1 MWKWRYISAIMMSLI
16 GKYFVCAN
24 KASAEMRNKMSR
36 KSYLSKVVV
45 DMPDSGIK
53 DFFDI
58 ANTMEGAL
66 SLGVGEPDFPT
77 PEHVREA
84 AVESIRRAETK
95 YTDNRGTV
103 ELRKAAAEY
112 LEKFNLHYDRADEIL
127 ITMGASEGIDL
138 ALRALVDPGDE
149 VLVVEP
155 AYVSYIPCVE
165 LCGGIPVSIPLKA
178 ENQFRLTREELE
190 EKITERTKVL
200 LISFPNNPTGAI
212 LEQKDLEAIREVV
225 IAHDIFVI
233 TDEIYAELTYGKKHV
248 SIAALPDMYERCVV
262 LNGFSKAFA
271 MTGWRMGIAAG
282 PAEVIFHMNKIH
294 QFTTMSA
301 GTTSQ
306 FAALEALNSPMRD
319 EEIAVMRQEYDERRK
334 LMVNGFREMGLSVV
348 EPEGA
353 FYVFPS
359 IRETGM
365 DSMEFCKRLLEEE
378 KVAVIP
384 GNAFGTCGEGY
395 IRCSYAYS
403 KEIITECLGK
413 IANFVRR
420 HLTE

>member
-1 MWKWRYISAIMMSLI
+1 MSTKRSYISKIV
-16 GKYFVCAN
+16 K
-24 KASAEMRNKMSR
+24 E
-36 KSYLSKVVV
+36 
-45 DMPDSGIK
+45 MPDSGIK

-58 ANTMEGAL
+58 ANTMDGAL

-84 AVESIRRAETK
+84 AIASIRRAETK

-103 ELRKAAAEY
+103 ELRAAAAEY
-112 LEKFNLHYDRADEIL
+112 LEKFDLHYDKADEIL

-138 ALRALVDPGDE
+138 ALRTLVNPGDE
-149 VLVVEP
+149 VLVAEP
-155 AYVSYIPCVE
+155 AYVSYIPCIE
-165 LCGGIPVSIPLKA
+165 LCGGVPVSIPLQAK
-178 ENQFRLTREELE
+178 NRFRLTAEELLE
-190 EKITERTKVL
+190 RITEKTKVL

-212 LEQKDLEAIREVV
+212 MEREDLEAIRKVV
-225 IAHDIFVI
+225 IEHDIFVI
-233 TDEIYAELTYGKKHV
+233 TDEIYAELTYGRRHV
-248 SIAALPDMYERCVV
+248 SIASLPDMYERCVV

-282 PAEVIFHMNKIH
+282 PADVIFHMNKIH

-306 FAALEALNSPMRD
+306 YAALEALTSPVRD
-319 EEIAVMRQEYDERRK
+319 AEIEVMRKEYDERRH
-334 LMVNGFREMGLSVV
+334 LMVQGFRTMGLAVV

-359 IRETGM
+359 VKETGLT
-365 DSMEFCKRLLEEE
+365 SMEFCERLLKEQR
-378 KVAVIP
+378 VAVIP
-384 GNAFGTCGEGY
+384 GNAFGECAEGF

-403 KEIITECLGK
+403 KDVIRECLDK
-413 IANFVRR
+413 ISVFVAGFG
-420 HLTE
+420 LG

>member
-1 MWKWRYISAIMMSLI
+1 MSANRSYISKIV
-16 GKYFVCAN
+16 K
-24 KASAEMRNKMSR
+24 E
-36 KSYLSKVVV
+36 
-45 DMPDSGIK
+45 MPDSGIK

-58 ANTMEGAL
+58 ANTMDGAL

-84 AVESIRRAETK
+84 AIASIRRAETK

-103 ELRKAAAEY
+103 ELRAAAAEY
-112 LEKFNLHYDRADEIL
+112 LEKFDLHYDRADEIL

-138 ALRALVDPGDE
+138 ALRTLVDWGDE

-165 LCGGIPVSIPLKA
+165 LCGGIPVSIPLQAK
-178 ENQFRLTREELE
+178 NRFRLTAEELL
-190 EKITERTKVL
+190 EKITDKTKVL

-212 LEQKDLEAIREVV
+212 MEKEDLEAIRKVV
-225 IAHDIFVI
+225 IEHDIFVI
-233 TDEIYAELTYGKKHV
+233 TDEIYAELTYGKSHV
-248 SIAALPDMYERCVV
+248 SIASLPDMYERCVV

-282 PAEVIFHMNKIH
+282 PADVIFHMNKIH

-306 FAALEALNSPMRD
+306 YAALEALTSPVRD
-319 EEIAVMRQEYDERRK
+319 AEIAVMRQEYDERRR
-334 LMVNGFREMGLSVV
+334 LMLEGFQAMGLSVV

-359 IRETGM
+359 IQETGLT
-365 DSMEFCKRLLEEE
+365 SMEFCEQLLKEQ

-384 GNAFGTCGEGY
+384 GNAFGDCGEGY

-403 KEIITECLGK
+403 KDVIRECLDK
-413 IANFVRR
+413 IAAFVAKFR
-420 HLTE
+420 LQ

>member
-1 MWKWRYISAIMMSLI
+1 MDTS
-16 GKYFVCAN
+16 
-24 KASAEMRNKMSR
+24 
-36 KSYLSKVVV
+36 KSYLSKVVKE
-45 DMPDSGIK
+45 MPDSGIK

-84 AVESIRRAETK
+84 AIASIKRGETK

-103 ELRKAAAEY
+103 ELRAAAAEY
-112 LEKFNLHYDRADEIL
+112 LEKFGLHYDRENEIL

-138 ALRALVDPGDE
+138 ALRALVDPGD
-149 VLVVEP
+149 VVEP
-155 AYVSYIPCVE
+155 CYVSYIPCVE

-178 ENQFRLTREELE
+178 ENKFRLTKEELE
-190 EKITERTKVL
+190 EKITDKTKVL

-212 LEQKDLEAIREVV
+212 MEKEDLEAIREVV
-225 IAHDIFVI
+225 TAHDIFVI
-233 TDEIYAELTYGKKHV
+233 TDEIYAELTYGKKHA

-306 FAALEALNSPMRD
+306 VAALEALTSPVRD
-319 EEIAVMRQEYDERRK
+319 EEIDVMRKEYDERRK
-334 LMVNGFREMGLSVV
+334 IMVDGFRNMGLDVT

-359 IRETGM
+359 IKKTGLT
-365 DSMEFCKRLLEEE
+365 SMEFCNRLLQEQ

-384 GNAFGTCGEGY
+384 GDAFGSCAEGY

-403 KEIITECLGK
+403 KDIIKKCLEK
-413 IANFVRR
+413 IAVFVSQFD
-420 HLTE
+420 LK

>member
-1 MWKWRYISAIMMSLI
+1 MDGKKSYISKIV
-16 GKYFVCAN
+16 K
-24 KASAEMRNKMSR
+24 E
-36 KSYLSKVVV
+36 
-45 DMPDSGIK
+45 MPDSGIK

-77 PEHVREA
+77 PEHVRAA
-84 AVESIRRAETK
+84 AVASINRAETK

-103 ELRKAAAEY
+103 ELRAAAAEY
-112 LEKFNLHYDRADEIL
+112 LEKFELHYDKADEIL

-138 ALRALVDPGDE
+138 ALRTLVDPGDE
-149 VLVVEP
+149 VLCVEP
-155 AYVSYIPCVE
+155 AYVSYIPCIE

-178 ENQFRLTREELE
+178 ENKFRLTKQELL
-190 EKITERTKVL
+190 EKITDKTKVL

-212 LEQKDLEAIREVV
+212 MEKEDLLAIREV
-225 IAHDIFVI
+225 ILEHDLFVI
-233 TDEIYAELTYGKKHV
+233 TDEIYAELTYGKQHV

-282 PAEVIFHMNKIH
+282 PKDVIFHMNKIH

-306 FAALEALNSPMRD
+306 YAALEALTSPVRD
-319 EEIAVMRQEYDERRK
+319 EEIAVMRQEYDERRH
-334 LMVNGFREMGLSVV
+334 LMVEGFQAMGLFLA

-353 FYVFPS
+353 FYVYPS
-359 IRETGM
+359 IKETGLT
-365 DSMEFCKRLLEEE
+365 SMEFCNRLLHEQ

-384 GNAFGTCGEGY
+384 GDAFGSCGEGY

-403 KEIITECLGK
+403 KEIITACLEK
-413 IANFVRR
+413 IGAFVSQF
-420 HLTE
+420 HIK

>member
-1 MWKWRYISAIMMSLI
+1 LTKTQKR
-16 GKYFVCAN
+16 GKTMDT
-24 KASAEMRNKMSR
+24 S
-36 KSYLSKVVV
+36 KSYLSKVVKE
-45 DMPDSGIK
+45 MPDSGIK

-84 AVESIRRAETK
+84 AIASIKRGETK

-103 ELRKAAAEY
+103 ELRAAAAEY
-112 LEKFNLHYDRADEIL
+112 LEKFGLHYDRENEIL

-155 AYVSYIPCVE
+155 CYVSYIPCVE

-178 ENQFRLTREELE
+178 ENKFRLTKKELE
-190 EKITERTKVL
+190 EKITDKTKVL

-212 LEQKDLEAIREVV
+212 MEKEDLEAIREVV
-225 IAHDIFVI
+225 TAHDIFVI
-233 TDEIYAELTYGKKHV
+233 TDEIYAELTYGKKHA

-306 FAALEALNSPMRD
+306 VAALEALTSPVRD
-319 EEIAVMRQEYDERRK
+319 EEIDVMRKEYDERRK
-334 LMVNGFREMGLSVV
+334 IMVDGFRNMGLDVT

-359 IRETGM
+359 IKKTGLT
-365 DSMEFCKRLLEEE
+365 SMEFCNRLLQEQ

-384 GNAFGTCGEGY
+384 GDAFGSCAEGY

-403 KEIITECLGK
+403 QDIIKKCLEK
-413 IANFVRR
+413 IAVFVSQFD
-420 HLTE
+420 LK

>member
-1 MWKWRYISAIMMSLI
+1 MTKTQKR
-16 GKYFVCAN
+16 GKTMDT
-24 KASAEMRNKMSR
+24 S
-36 KSYLSKVVV
+36 KSYLSKVVKE
-45 DMPDSGIK
+45 MPDSGIK

-84 AVESIRRAETK
+84 AIASIKRGETK

-103 ELRKAAAEY
+103 ELRAAAAEY
-112 LEKFNLHYDRADEIL
+112 LEKLGLHYDRENEIL

-155 AYVSYIPCVE
+155 CYVSYIPCVE

-178 ENQFRLTREELE
+178 ENKFRLTKKELE
-190 EKITERTKVL
+190 DKITDKTKVL
-200 LISFPNNPTGAI
+200 LISYPNNPTGAI
-212 LEQKDLEAIREVV
+212 MEKEDLEAIREVV
-225 IAHDIFVI
+225 TAHDIFVI
-233 TDEIYAELTYGKKHV
+233 TDEIYAELTYGKKHA

-306 FAALEALNSPMRD
+306 VAALEALTSPVRD
-319 EEIAVMRQEYDERRK
+319 EEIDVMRKEYDERRK
-334 LMVNGFREMGLSVV
+334 IMVDGFRNMGLDVT

-359 IRETGM
+359 IKKTGLT
-365 DSMEFCKRLLEEE
+365 SMEFCNRLLQEQ

-384 GNAFGTCGEGY
+384 GDAFGSCAEGY

-403 KEIITECLGK
+403 QDIIKKCLEK
-413 IANFVRR
+413 IAVFVSQFD
-420 HLTE
+420 LK

>member
-1 MWKWRYISAIMMSLI
+1 
-16 GKYFVCAN
+16 
-24 KASAEMRNKMSR
+24 
-36 KSYLSKVVV
+36 
-45 DMPDSGIK
+45 
-53 DFFDI
+53 
-58 ANTMEGAL
+58 
-66 SLGVGEPDFPT
+66 
-77 PEHVREA
+77 
-84 AVESIRRAETK
+84 
-95 YTDNRGTV
+95 
-103 ELRKAAAEY
+103 
-112 LEKFNLHYDRADEIL
+112 
-127 ITMGASEGIDL
+127 MGASEGIDL

-155 AYVSYIPCVE
+155 CYVSYIPCVE

-178 ENQFRLTREELE
+178 ENKFRLTKKELE
-190 EKITERTKVL
+190 EKITDKTKVL

-212 LEQKDLEAIREVV
+212 MEKEDLEAIREVV
-225 IAHDIFVI
+225 TAHDIFVI
-233 TDEIYAELTYGKKHV
+233 TDEIYAELTYGKKHA

-306 FAALEALNSPMRD
+306 VAALEALTSPVRD
-319 EEIAVMRQEYDERRK
+319 EEIDVMRKEYDERRK
-334 LMVNGFREMGLSVV
+334 IMVDGFRNMGLDVT

-359 IRETGM
+359 IKKTGLT
-365 DSMEFCKRLLEEE
+365 SMEFCNRLLQEQ

-384 GNAFGTCGEGY
+384 GDAFGSCAEGY

-403 KEIITECLGK
+403 QDIIKKCLEK
-413 IANFVRR
+413 IAVFVSQFD
-420 HLTE
+420 LK

>member
-1 MWKWRYISAIMMSLI
+1 MTKTQKR
-16 GKYFVCAN
+16 GKTMDT
-24 KASAEMRNKMSR
+24 S
-36 KSYLSKVVV
+36 KSYLSKVVKE
-45 DMPDSGIK
+45 MPDSGIK

-84 AVESIRRAETK
+84 AIASIKRGETK

-103 ELRKAAAEY
+103 ELRAAAAEY
-112 LEKFNLHYDRADEIL
+112 LEKFGLHYDRENEIL

-155 AYVSYIPCVE
+155 CYVSYIPCVE

-178 ENQFRLTREELE
+178 ENKFRLTKKELE
-190 EKITERTKVL
+190 EKITDKTKVL

-212 LEQKDLEAIREVV
+212 MEKEDLEAIREGVT
-225 IAHDIFVI
+225 AHDIFVI
-233 TDEIYAELTYGKKHV
+233 TDEIYAELTYGKKHA

-306 FAALEALNSPMRD
+306 VAALEALTSPVRD
-319 EEIAVMRQEYDERRK
+319 EEIDVMRKEYDERRK
-334 LMVNGFREMGLSVV
+334 IMVDGFRNMGLDVT

-359 IRETGM
+359 IKKTGLT
-365 DSMEFCKRLLEEE
+365 SMEFCNRLLQEQ

-384 GNAFGTCGEGY
+384 GDAFGSCAEGY

-403 KEIITECLGK
+403 KDIIKKCLEK
-413 IANFVRR
+413 IAVFVSQFD
-420 HLTE
+420 LK

>member
-1 MWKWRYISAIMMSLI
+1 MTKTQKR
-16 GKYFVCAN
+16 GKTMDT
-24 KASAEMRNKMSR
+24 S
-36 KSYLSKVVV
+36 KSYLSKVVKE
-45 DMPDSGIK
+45 MPDSGIK

-84 AVESIRRAETK
+84 AIASIKRGETK

-103 ELRKAAAEY
+103 ELRAAAAEY
-112 LEKFNLHYDRADEIL
+112 LEKFGLHYDRENEIL

-138 ALRALVDPGDE
+138 ALRALVDTGDE

-155 AYVSYIPCVE
+155 CYVSYIPCVE

-178 ENQFRLTREELE
+178 ENKFRLTKKELE
-190 EKITERTKVL
+190 EKITDKTKVL

-212 LEQKDLEAIREVV
+212 MEKEDLEAIREVV
-225 IAHDIFVI
+225 TAHDIFVI
-233 TDEIYAELTYGKKHV
+233 TDEIYAELTYGKKHA

-306 FAALEALNSPMRD
+306 VAALEALTSPVRD
-319 EEIAVMRQEYDERRK
+319 EEIDVMRKEYDERRK
-334 LMVNGFREMGLSVV
+334 IMVDGFRNMGLDVT

-359 IRETGM
+359 IKKTGLT
-365 DSMEFCKRLLEEE
+365 SMEFCNRLLQEQ

-384 GNAFGTCGEGY
+384 GDAFGSCAEGY

-403 KEIITECLGK
+403 KDIIKKCLEK
-413 IANFVRR
+413 IAVFVSQFD
-420 HLTE
+420 LK

>member
-1 MWKWRYISAIMMSLI
+1 MSQKSYISKIV
-16 GKYFVCAN
+16 K
-24 KASAEMRNKMSR
+24 E
-36 KSYLSKVVV
+36 
-45 DMPDSGIK
+45 MPDSGIK

-84 AVESIRRAETK
+84 AIASIRRAETK

-103 ELRKAAAEY
+103 ELRAAVAKY
-112 LEKFNLHYDRADEIL
+112 FEKFDLHYDRADEIL

-138 ALRALVDPGDE
+138 ALRTLVNPGDE

-165 LCGGIPVSIPLKA
+165 LCGGVPVSIPLQAK
-178 ENQFRLTREELE
+178 NHFKLTREELE
-190 EKITERTKVL
+190 EKITDKTKVL

-212 LEQKDLEAIREVV
+212 MEREDLEAIREIV
-225 IAHDIFVI
+225 IKYDIFVI
-233 TDEIYAELTYGKKHV
+233 TDEIYAELTYGKRHV

-271 MTGWRMGIAAG
+271 MTGWRLGVAAG
-282 PAEVIFHMNKIH
+282 PRDVIFHMNKIH

-301 GTTSQ
+301 GTTAQ
-306 FAALEALNSPMRD
+306 YAALEALESPVRD
-319 EEIAVMRQEYDERRK
+319 EEIAVMRQEYDERRHI
-334 LMVNGFREMGLSVV
+334 LVEGFEAMGLSVV
-348 EPEGA
+348 EPGGA

-359 IRETGM
+359 IKETGL
-365 DSMEFCKRLLEEE
+365 SSVEFCKRLLQEQ

-384 GNAFGTCGEGY
+384 GDAFGDCGEGY

-403 KEIITECLGK
+403 KEVIRECLDK
-413 IANFVRR
+413 IAAFVSQFR
-420 HLTE
+420 LQNK

>member
-1 MWKWRYISAIMMSLI
+1 MSTKRSYISKIV
-16 GKYFVCAN
+16 K
-24 KASAEMRNKMSR
+24 E
-36 KSYLSKVVV
+36 
-45 DMPDSGIK
+45 MPDSGIK

-84 AVESIRRAETK
+84 AIASIRRAETK

-103 ELRKAAAEY
+103 ELRAAAAEY
-112 LEKFNLHYDRADEIL
+112 LEKFDLHYDKANEVL

-138 ALRALVDPGDE
+138 ALRTLVNPGDE

-165 LCGGIPVSIPLKA
+165 LCGGVPVSIPLQAK
-178 ENQFRLTREELE
+178 NRFRLTAGELSE
-190 EKITERTKVL
+190 RITEKTKVL

-212 LEQKDLEAIREVV
+212 MEREDLEAIRKVV
-225 IAHDIFVI
+225 VEHDIFVI
-233 TDEIYAELTYGKKHV
+233 TDEIYAELTYGRRHV
-248 SIAALPDMYERCVV
+248 SIASLPDMYERCVV

-282 PAEVIFHMNKIH
+282 PADVIFHMNKIH

-306 FAALEALNSPMRD
+306 YAALEALTSPVRD
-319 EEIAVMRQEYDERRK
+319 AEIEVMRKEYDERRH
-334 LMVNGFREMGLSVV
+334 LMVEGFRAMGLSVA
-348 EPEGA
+348 EPQGA

-359 IRETGM
+359 VKETGLT
-365 DSMEFCKRLLEEE
+365 SMEFCERLLKEQ

-384 GNAFGTCGEGY
+384 GNAFGDCGEGY

-403 KEIITECLGK
+403 KDVIKECLEK
-413 IANFVRR
+413 ISAFTAGLGLR
-420 HLTE
+420 

>member
-1 MWKWRYISAIMMSLI
+1 MTKTQKR
-16 GKYFVCAN
+16 GKTMDT
-24 KASAEMRNKMSR
+24 S
-36 KSYLSKVVV
+36 KSYLSKVVKE
-45 DMPDSGIK
+45 MPDSGIK

-84 AVESIRRAETK
+84 AIASIKRGETK

-103 ELRKAAAEY
+103 ELRAAAAEY
-112 LEKFNLHYDRADEIL
+112 LEKLGLHYDRENEIL

-155 AYVSYIPCVE
+155 CYVSYIPCVE

-178 ENQFRLTREELE
+178 ENKFRLTKKELE
-190 EKITERTKVL
+190 EKITDKTKVL

-212 LEQKDLEAIREVV
+212 MEKEDLEAIREVV
-225 IAHDIFVI
+225 TAHDIFVI
-233 TDEIYAELTYGKKHV
+233 TDEIYAELTYGKKHA

-306 FAALEALNSPMRD
+306 VAALEALTSPVRD
-319 EEIAVMRQEYDERRK
+319 EEIDVMRKEYDERRK
-334 LMVNGFREMGLSVV
+334 IMVDGFRNMGLDVT

-359 IRETGM
+359 VKKTGLT
-365 DSMEFCKRLLEEE
+365 SMEFCNRLLQEQ

-384 GNAFGTCGEGY
+384 GDAFGSCAEGY

-403 KEIITECLGK
+403 QDIIKKCLEK
-413 IANFVRR
+413 IAVFVSQFD
-420 HLTE
+420 LK

>member
-1 MWKWRYISAIMMSLI
+1 MTKTQKR
-16 GKYFVCAN
+16 GKTMDT
-24 KASAEMRNKMSR
+24 S
-36 KSYLSKVVV
+36 KSYLSKVVKE
-45 DMPDSGIK
+45 MPDSGIK

-84 AVESIRRAETK
+84 AIASIKRGETK

-103 ELRKAAAEY
+103 ELRAAAAEY
-112 LEKFNLHYDRADEIL
+112 LEKFGLHYDRENEIL

-155 AYVSYIPCVE
+155 CYVSYIPCVE

-178 ENQFRLTREELE
+178 ENKFRLTKEELE
-190 EKITERTKVL
+190 EKITDKTKVL

-212 LEQKDLEAIREVV
+212 MEKEDLEAIREVV
-225 IAHDIFVI
+225 TAHDIFVI
-233 TDEIYAELTYGKKHV
+233 TDEIYAELTYGKKHA

-306 FAALEALNSPMRD
+306 VAALEALTSPVRD
-319 EEIAVMRQEYDERRK
+319 EEIDVMRKEYDERRK
-334 LMVNGFREMGLSVV
+334 IMVDGFRNMGLDVT

-359 IRETGM
+359 IKKTGLT
-365 DSMEFCKRLLEEE
+365 SMEFCNRLLQEQ

-384 GNAFGTCGEGY
+384 GDAFGSCAEGY

-403 KEIITECLGK
+403 QDIIKKCLEK
-413 IANFVRR
+413 IAVFVSQFD
-420 HLTE
+420 LK

>member
-1 MWKWRYISAIMMSLI
+1 MTKTQKR
-16 GKYFVCAN
+16 GKTMDT
-24 KASAEMRNKMSR
+24 S
-36 KSYLSKVVV
+36 KSYLSKVVKE
-45 DMPDSGIK
+45 MPDSGIK

-84 AVESIRRAETK
+84 AIASIKRGETK
-95 YTDNRGTV
+95 YIDNRGTV
-103 ELRKAAAEY
+103 ELRAAAAEY
-112 LEKFNLHYDRADEIL
+112 LEKFGLHYDRENEIL

-155 AYVSYIPCVE
+155 CYVSYIPCVE

-178 ENQFRLTREELE
+178 ENKFRLTKKELE
-190 EKITERTKVL
+190 EKITDKTKVL

-212 LEQKDLEAIREVV
+212 MEKEDLEAIREVV
-225 IAHDIFVI
+225 TAHDIFVI
-233 TDEIYAELTYGKKHV
+233 TDEIYAELTYGKKHA

-294 QFTTMSA
+294 QFTSMSA

-306 FAALEALNSPMRD
+306 VAALEALTSPVRD
-319 EEIAVMRQEYDERRK
+319 EEIDVMRKEYDERRK
-334 LMVNGFREMGLSVV
+334 IMVDGFRNMGLDVT

-359 IRETGM
+359 IKKTGLT
-365 DSMEFCKRLLEEE
+365 SMEFCNRLLQEQ

-384 GNAFGTCGEGY
+384 GDAFGSCAEGY

-403 KEIITECLGK
+403 QDIIKKCLEK
-413 IANFVRR
+413 IAVFVSQFD
-420 HLTE
+420 LK

>member
-1 MWKWRYISAIMMSLI
+1 MTKTQKR
-16 GKYFVCAN
+16 GKTMDT
-24 KASAEMRNKMSR
+24 S
-36 KSYLSKVVV
+36 KSYLSKVVKE
-45 DMPDSGIK
+45 MPDSGIK

-84 AVESIRRAETK
+84 AIASIKRGETK

-103 ELRKAAAEY
+103 ELRAAAAEY
-112 LEKFNLHYDRADEIL
+112 LEKFGLHYDRENEIL

-155 AYVSYIPCVE
+155 CYDSYIPCVE

-178 ENQFRLTREELE
+178 ENKFRLTKEELE
-190 EKITERTKVL
+190 EKITDKTKVL

-212 LEQKDLEAIREVV
+212 MEKEDLEAIREVV
-225 IAHDIFVI
+225 TAHDIFVI
-233 TDEIYAELTYGKKHV
+233 TDEIYAELTYGKKHA

-306 FAALEALNSPMRD
+306 VAALEALTSPVRD
-319 EEIAVMRQEYDERRK
+319 EEIDVMRKEYDERRK
-334 LMVNGFREMGLSVV
+334 IMVDGFRNMGLDVT

-359 IRETGM
+359 IKKTGLT
-365 DSMEFCKRLLEEE
+365 SMEFCNRLLQEQ

-384 GNAFGTCGEGY
+384 GDAFGSCAEGY

-403 KEIITECLGK
+403 KDIIKKCLEK
-413 IANFVRR
+413 IAVFVSQFD
-420 HLTE
+420 LK

>member
-1 MWKWRYISAIMMSLI
+1 MNQK
-16 GKYFVCAN
+16 
-24 KASAEMRNKMSR
+24 
-36 KSYLSKVVV
+36 KSYLSKIVKE
-45 DMPDSGIK
+45 MPDSGIK
-53 DFFDI
+53 DFFDV

-77 PEHVREA
+77 PWHVREA
-84 AVESIRRAETK
+84 AIASIERAETK

-103 ELRKAAAEY
+103 ELRAAAADY
-112 LEKFNLHYDRADEIL
+112 LKKFDLHYDRADEIL

-165 LCGGIPVSIPLKA
+165 LCGGIPVSIPLQAK
-178 ENQFRLTREELE
+178 NHFKLTREELE

-212 LEQKDLEAIREVV
+212 MEREDLEAIREAV
-225 IAHDIFVI
+225 IEHDIFVI
-233 TDEIYAELTYGKKHV
+233 TDEIYAELTYDKKHV
-248 SIAALPDMYERCVV
+248 SIASMPDMYERCVV

-271 MTGWRMGIAAG
+271 MTGWRLGIAAG
-282 PAEVIFHMNKIH
+282 PSEVIFHMNKIH

-301 GTTSQ
+301 GTTAQ
-306 FAALEALNSPMRD
+306 YAALEALTSQVRD
-319 EEIAVMRQEYDERRK
+319 EEIAVMRQEYDERRRI
-334 LMVNGFREMGLSVV
+334 LVEGFREMGLSVT
-348 EPEGA
+348 EPGGA

-359 IRETGM
+359 IQETGLT
-365 DSMEFCKRLLEEE
+365 SREFCERLLKEQ

-384 GNAFGTCGEGY
+384 GDAFGSCGEGY

-403 KEIITECLGK
+403 KEVIRECLDK
-413 IANFVRR
+413 ISVFVRQFR
-420 HLTE
+420 LQ

>member
-1 MWKWRYISAIMMSLI
+1 MTKIQKR
-16 GKYFVCAN
+16 GKTMGT
-24 KASAEMRNKMSR
+24 S
-36 KSYLSKVVV
+36 KSYLSKVVKE
-45 DMPDSGIK
+45 MPDSGIK

-84 AVESIRRAETK
+84 AIASIKRGETK

-103 ELRKAAAEY
+103 ELRAAAAEY
-112 LEKFNLHYDRADEIL
+112 LEKFGLHYDREDEIL

-155 AYVSYIPCVE
+155 CYVSYIPCV
-165 LCGGIPVSIPLKA
+165 GGVPVSIPLKA
-178 ENQFRLTREELE
+178 ENKFRLTKEELE
-190 EKITERTKVL
+190 EKITDKTKVL

-212 LEQKDLEAIREVV
+212 MEKEDLEAIREVV

-233 TDEIYAELTYGKKHV
+233 TDEIYAELTYGKKHA

-306 FAALEALNSPMRD
+306 VAALEALTSPVRD
-319 EEIAVMRQEYDERRK
+319 EEIEVMRKEYDERRK
-334 LMVNGFREMGLSVV
+334 IMVDGFQNMGLDVT
-348 EPEGA
+348 EPKGA

-359 IRETGM
+359 VKKTGLT
-365 DSMEFCKRLLEEE
+365 SMEFCNRLLQEQ

-384 GNAFGTCGEGY
+384 GDAFGNCAQGY
-395 IRCSYAYS
+395 VRCSYAYS
-403 KEIITECLGK
+403 KDIIRQCLDK
-413 IANFVRR
+413 IAVFVSRFD
-420 HLTE
+420 LK

>member
-1 MWKWRYISAIMMSLI
+1 MSTKRSYISKIV
-16 GKYFVCAN
+16 K
-24 KASAEMRNKMSR
+24 E
-36 KSYLSKVVV
+36 
-45 DMPDSGIK
+45 MPDSGIK

-84 AVESIRRAETK
+84 AIASIRRAETK

-103 ELRKAAAEY
+103 ELRAAAAEY
-112 LEKFNLHYDRADEIL
+112 LEKFDLHYDKADEVL

-138 ALRALVDPGDE
+138 ALRTLVNPGDE

-155 AYVSYIPCVE
+155 GYVSYIPCIE
-165 LCGGIPVSIPLKA
+165 LCGGVPVSIPLQAK
-178 ENQFRLTREELE
+178 NHFRLTAQELSE
-190 EKITERTKVL
+190 RITEKTKVL

-212 LEQKDLEAIREVV
+212 MEREDLEAIRKVV
-225 IAHDIFVI
+225 IEHDIFVI
-233 TDEIYAELTYGKKHV
+233 TDEIYAELTYGRRHV
-248 SIAALPDMYERCVV
+248 SIASLPDMYERCVV

-282 PAEVIFHMNKIH
+282 PADVIFHMNKIH

-306 FAALEALNSPMRD
+306 YAALEALTSPVRD
-319 EEIAVMRQEYDERRK
+319 AEIEVMRKEYDERRH
-334 LMVNGFREMGLSVV
+334 LMVEGFRSMGLSVA

-359 IRETGM
+359 VKETGLT
-365 DSMEFCKRLLEEE
+365 SMEFCERLLKEQ

-384 GNAFGTCGEGY
+384 GNAFGDCGEGY

-403 KEIITECLGK
+403 KDVIKECLKK
-413 IANFVRR
+413 ISAFTAGLGLR
-420 HLTE
+420 

>member
-1 MWKWRYISAIMMSLI
+1 MSTKRSYISKIV
-16 GKYFVCAN
+16 K
-24 KASAEMRNKMSR
+24 E
-36 KSYLSKVVV
+36 
-45 DMPDSGIK
+45 MPDSGIK

-84 AVESIRRAETK
+84 AIASIRRAETK
-95 YTDNRGTV
+95 YTDNRGSV
-103 ELRKAAAEY
+103 ELRAAAAEY
-112 LEKFNLHYDRADEIL
+112 LEKFGLHYDRADEIL

-138 ALRALVDPGDE
+138 ALRTLVNPGDE
-149 VLVVEP
+149 VLVAEP

-165 LCGGIPVSIPLKA
+165 LCGGVPVSIPLQAK
-178 ENQFRLTREELE
+178 NRFRLTAEELIE
-190 EKITERTKVL
+190 RITDKTRVL

-212 LEQKDLEAIREVV
+212 MEREDLEAIRKVV
-225 IAHDIFVI
+225 MEHDIFVI
-233 TDEIYAELTYGKKHV
+233 TDEIYAELTYGRRHV
-248 SIAALPDMYERCVV
+248 SIASLPDMYERCVV

-282 PAEVIFHMNKIH
+282 PADVIFHMNKIH

-306 FAALEALNSPMRD
+306 YAALEALTSPVRD
-319 EEIAVMRQEYDERRK
+319 AEIEVMRAEYDKRRH
-334 LMVNGFREMGLSVV
+334 LMTEGFRAMGLSVV

-359 IRETGM
+359 IKETGLT
-365 DSMEFCKRLLEEE
+365 SMEFCGRLLREQR
-378 KVAVIP
+378 VAVIP
-384 GNAFGTCGEGY
+384 GNAFGECGEGY

-403 KEIITECLGK
+403 KDVIKECLDK
-413 IANFVRR
+413 ISAFTKGFGLRESR
-420 HLTE
+420 DA

>member
-1 MWKWRYISAIMMSLI
+1 MDTS
-16 GKYFVCAN
+16 
-24 KASAEMRNKMSR
+24 
-36 KSYLSKVVV
+36 KSYLSKVVKE
-45 DMPDSGIK
+45 MPDSGIK

-84 AVESIRRAETK
+84 AIASIKRGETK

-103 ELRKAAAEY
+103 ELRAAAAEY
-112 LEKFNLHYDRADEIL
+112 LEKFGLHYDRENEIL

-155 AYVSYIPCVE
+155 CYVSYIPCVE

-178 ENQFRLTREELE
+178 ENKFRLTKEELE
-190 EKITERTKVL
+190 EKITDKTKVL

-212 LEQKDLEAIREVV
+212 MEKEDLEAIREVV
-225 IAHDIFVI
+225 TAHDIFVI
-233 TDEIYAELTYGKKHV
+233 TDEIYAELTYGKNHA

-306 FAALEALNSPMRD
+306 VAALEALTSPVRD
-319 EEIAVMRQEYDERRK
+319 EEIDVMRKEYDERRK
-334 LMVNGFREMGLSVV
+334 IMVDGFRNMGLDVT

-359 IRETGM
+359 IKKTGLTSM
-365 DSMEFCKRLLEEE
+365 EFYPYRDGRIPPTSMEFCNRLLQEQ

-384 GNAFGTCGEGY
+384 GDAFGSCAEGY

-403 KEIITECLGK
+403 KDIIKKCLEK
-413 IANFVRR
+413 IAVFVSQFD
-420 HLTE
+420 LK